1 MKEIITER
9 SDLFEPN
16 VYIVMCVEIAGKVCP
31 HKLAAAV
38 GEAYRANEAAMSTA
52 IL

>member
-9 SDLFEPN
+9 SDLFDPN